1 MTLADGV
8 KDRVKA
14 SIGAPHRVPA
24 PPEVERSATV
34 GSYYSFRRELDLHDP
49 RRAQGY
55 QGGQAAAAIAAW
67 QQDLQPGGRA
77 DAVVE
82 SHFGHPL
89 SSPIVELVRH
99 AEQGRLLRIVLT
111 WRGHRSAR
119 VIWTEQDGLADIA

>member
-1 MTLADGV
+1 MTVVVGV
-8 KDRVKA
+8 MDRVKA
-14 SIGAPHRVPA
+14 TFGAPRHAPA

-34 GSYYSFRRELDLHDP
+34 GSYYAFRRELDLHDP
-49 RRAQGY
+49 RLAER
-55 QGGQAAAAIAAW
+55 GQAAAIAAW

-99 AEQGRLLRIVLT
+99 AELGRLLRIVLT

-119 VIWTEQDGLADIA
+119 VIWTEQDGLADTA